1 MESSVETM
9 GTLTGSRCT
18 AYMTATATT
27 PSSTASGFATGSLIG
42 AAITT
47 GLLAGVFY
55 AYASSVM
62 LALHQLDDRTFVD
75 VMNRINTVIV
85 NPVFMLSFL
94 GSVAFTGLAALLHLR
109 ADQRTVLWW
118 ILLALVL
125 NVISFL
131 ITSGGE
137 IPLNNQ
143 LADTSSGDFAALRQQ
158 FEGPWVTLN
167 ILRAVANTGALGV
180 LGWALRTTAKG

>member
-1 MESSVETM
+1 MQPSFQTM
-9 GTLTGSRCT
+9 GTLALSRFT
-18 AYMTATATT
+18 EYMTATTASA
-27 PSSTASGFATGSLIG
+27 SSTASGFATGSLIG
-42 AAITT
+42 ATITT

-62 LALHQLDDRTFVD
+62 LALRQLDDHTFVD

-94 GSVAFTGLAALLHLR
+94 GSVAFTALAAVLHLR

-118 ILLALVL
+118 ILLALAL

-131 ITSGGE
+131 ITSGGNV
-137 IPLNNQ
+137 PLNNQ
-143 LADTSSGDFAALRQQ
+143 LADVSSGDFAALRQQ
-158 FEGPWVTLN
+158 FEGPWVALN
-167 ILRAVANTGALGV
+167 IARAVANTGAVGV
-180 LGWALRTTAKG
+180 LAWALRTAGRG

>member
-1 MESSVETM
+1 MGASVTTM
-9 GTLTGSRCT
+9 GTLTASRCT
-18 AYMTATATT
+18 ECMTATTATAT
-27 PSSTASGFATGSLIG
+27 STTSGFATGSLIG
-42 AAITT
+42 ATVTT

-62 LALHQLDDRTFVD
+62 LALRQLDDRTFVD

-94 GSVAFTGLAALLHLR
+94 GSVAFTGLAAVLYWR
-109 ADQRTVLWW
+109 TDQRTVLWW
-118 ILLALVL
+118 VLLALAL

-131 ITSGGE
+131 ITSGGNV
-137 IPLNNQ
+137 PLNNQ

-158 FEGPWVTLN
+158 FEGPWITLN
-167 ILRAVANTGALGV
+167 ILRTLANTGALGV
-180 LGWALRTTAKG
+180 LAWALRTTNKG